1 MNKPSIFFVGAGN
14 MGGAILNGLL
24 KANYPATQLSFLEPA
39 DAIAETFENAGVK
52 RVKTFA
58 EGYNNAEVLL
68 LCVKPQIFSKL
79 PANWIKEFQ
88 LQANVLNLP
97 NIENKTVISIMAGVT
112 KEKIRQSIGDTEIVR
127 IMPNLPLTVG
137 KGTIALATDGVSEE
151 TLDFAESIF
160 ASVGTT
166 CRVQESWMD
175 AVTGLSGSGP
185 AYVFEFIEGLIRG
198 GVSMGLSREAASKLA
213 ISTVEGSVALLKES
227 KKSPADLSAMV
238 SSPGGTTIAG
248 LEVLENNSFRG
259 TLMETVKAATKRS
272 KELG

>member
-1 MNKPSIFFVGAGN
+1 MKQRSIFFIGAGN
-14 MGGAILNGLL
+14 MGGAILKGLVR
-24 KANYPATQLSFLEPA
+24 AGYPVQQISFFEPSDSVASALE
-39 DAIAETFENAGVK
+39 TLGVK
-52 RVKTFA
+52 RVHKFS
-58 EGYNNAEVLL
+58 EGYGNADILL

-79 PANWIKEFQ
+79 PAVWNEE
-88 LQANVLNLP
+88 LQNKQNDSLP
-97 NIENKTVISIMAGVT
+97 GIEKKTVISIMAGVT
-112 KEKIRQSIGDTEIVR
+112 KEKIRQSIGNTEIVR

-137 KGTIALATDGVSEE
+137 KGTIALASDGVSEE
-151 TLDFAESIF
+151 TLTFAESIF
-160 ASVGTT
+160 DSVGTT

>member
-1 MNKPSIFFVGAGN
+1 MKQRSIFFIGAGN
-14 MGGAILNGLL
+14 MGGAILKGLVR
-24 KANYPATQLSFLEPA
+24 AGYPVQQISFFEPSDSVASALE
-39 DAIAETFENAGVK
+39 TLGVK
-52 RVKTFA
+52 RVHKFS
-58 EGYNNAEVLL
+58 EGYGNADVLL

-79 PANWIKEFQ
+79 PAVWNEE
-88 LQANVLNLP
+88 LQNKQNDSLP
-97 NIENKTVISIMAGVT
+97 GIEKKTVISIMAGVT
-112 KEKIRQSIGDTEIVR
+112 KERIRQSIGNTEIVR

-137 KGTIALATDGVSEE
+137 KGTIALASDGVSEE
-151 TLDFAESIF
+151 TLTFAESIF
-160 ASVGTT
+160 DSVGTT

>member
-1 MNKPSIFFVGAGN
+1 MKQRSIFFIGAGN
-14 MGGAILNGLL
+14 MGGAILKGLVR
-24 KANYPATQLSFLEPA
+24 AGYPVQQISFFEPSDSVASALE
-39 DAIAETFENAGVK
+39 TLGVK
-52 RVKTFA
+52 RVHKFS
-58 EGYNNAEVLL
+58 EGYGNADVLL

-79 PANWIKEFQ
+79 PAVWNEE
-88 LQANVLNLP
+88 LQNKQNDSLP
-97 NIENKTVISIMAGVT
+97 GIDKKTVISIMAGVT
-112 KEKIRQSIGDTEIVR
+112 KEKIRQSIGNTEIVR

-137 KGTIALATDGVSEE
+137 KGTIALASDGVSEE
-151 TLDFAESIF
+151 TLTFAESIF
-160 ASVGTT
+160 DSVGTT

>member
-1 MNKPSIFFVGAGN
+1 MKQRSIFFIGAGN
-14 MGGAILNGLL
+14 MGGAILKGLVRTG
-24 KANYPATQLSFLEPA
+24 YPVQQISFFEPSDSVASALE
-39 DAIAETFENAGVK
+39 TLGVK
-52 RVKTFA
+52 RVHKFS
-58 EGYNNAEVLL
+58 EGFGNADVLL

-79 PANWIKEFQ
+79 PAVWNEE
-88 LQANVLNLP
+88 LQNKQNDSLP
-97 NIENKTVISIMAGVT
+97 GIEKKTVISIMAGVT
-112 KEKIRQSIGDTEIVR
+112 KEKIRQSIGNTEIVR

-137 KGTIALATDGVSEE
+137 KGTIALASDGVSEE
-151 TLDFAESIF
+151 TLTFAESIF
-160 ASVGTT
+160 DSVGTT

>member
-1 MNKPSIFFVGAGN
+1 MKQRSIFFIGAGN
-14 MGGAILNGLL
+14 MGGAILKGLVR
-24 KANYPATQLSFLEPA
+24 AGYPVQQISFFEPSDSVASALE
-39 DAIAETFENAGVK
+39 TLGVK
-52 RVKTFA
+52 RVHKFS
-58 EGYNNAEVLL
+58 EGYGNADVLL

-79 PANWIKEFQ
+79 PAVWNEE
-88 LQANVLNLP
+88 LQNKQNDSLP
-97 NIENKTVISIMAGVT
+97 GIEKKMVISIMAGVT
-112 KEKIRQSIGDTEIVR
+112 KEKIRQSIGNTEIVR

-137 KGTIALATDGVSEE
+137 KGTIALASDGVSEE
-151 TLDFAESIF
+151 TLTFAESIF
-160 ASVGTT
+160 DSVGTT

>member
-1 MNKPSIFFVGAGN
+1 MKQRSIFFIGAGN
-14 MGGAILNGLL
+14 MGGAILKGLVQ
-24 KANYPATQLSFLEPA
+24 AGYPVQQISFFEPSDSVASSLE
-39 DAIAETFENAGVK
+39 TLGVK
-52 RVKTFA
+52 RAHKFS
-58 EGYNNAEVLL
+58 EGYGNADVLL

-79 PANWIKEFQ
+79 PAVWNEE
-88 LQANVLNLP
+88 LQNKQNDSLP
-97 NIENKTVISIMAGVT
+97 GIEKKTVISIMAGVT
-112 KEKIRQSIGDTEIVR
+112 KEKIRQSIGNTEIVR

-137 KGTIALATDGVSEE
+137 KGTIALASDGVSEE
-151 TLDFAESIF
+151 TLTFAESIF
-160 ASVGTT
+160 DSVGTT

>member
-1 MNKPSIFFVGAGN
+1 
-14 MGGAILNGLL
+14 MGGAILKGLVR
-24 KANYPATQLSFLEPA
+24 AGYPVQQISFFEPSDSVASALE
-39 DAIAETFENAGVK
+39 TLGVK
-52 RVKTFA
+52 RVHKFS
-58 EGYNNAEVLL
+58 EGYGNADILL

-79 PANWIKEFQ
+79 PAVWNEE
-88 LQANVLNLP
+88 LQNKQNDSLP
-97 NIENKTVISIMAGVT
+97 DIEKKTVISIMAGVT
-112 KEKIRQSIGDTEIVR
+112 KEKIRQSIGNTEIVR

-137 KGTIALATDGVSEE
+137 KGTIALASDGVSEE
-151 TLDFAESIF
+151 TLTFAESIF
-160 ASVGTT
+160 DSVGTT

>member
-1 MNKPSIFFVGAGN
+1 MKQRSIFFIGAGN
-14 MGGAILNGLL
+14 MGGAILKGLVR
-24 KANYPATQLSFLEPA
+24 AGYPVQQISFFEPSDSVASALE
-39 DAIAETFENAGVK
+39 TLGFK
-52 RVKTFA
+52 RVHKFS
-58 EGYNNAEVLL
+58 EGYGNADVLL

-79 PANWIKEFQ
+79 PAVWNEE
-88 LQANVLNLP
+88 LQNKQNDSLP
-97 NIENKTVISIMAGVT
+97 GIEKKTVISIMAGVT
-112 KEKIRQSIGDTEIVR
+112 KEKIRQSIGNTEIVR

-137 KGTIALATDGVSEE
+137 KGTIALASDGVSEE
-151 TLDFAESIF
+151 TLTFAESIF
-160 ASVGTT
+160 DSVGTT

-259 TLMETVKAATKRS
+259 TLMEAVKAATKRS

>member
-1 MNKPSIFFVGAGN
+1 MKQRSIFFIGAGN
-14 MGGAILNGLL
+14 MGGAILKGLVR
-24 KANYPATQLSFLEPA
+24 AGYPVQQISFFEPSDSVASALE
-39 DAIAETFENAGVK
+39 TLGVK
-52 RVKTFA
+52 RVHKFS
-58 EGYNNAEVLL
+58 EGYGNADILL

-79 PANWIKEFQ
+79 PAVWNEE
-88 LQANVLNLP
+88 LQNKQNDSLP
-97 NIENKTVISIMAGVT
+97 DIEKKTVISIMAGVT
-112 KEKIRQSIGDTEIVR
+112 KEKIRQSIGNTEIVR

-137 KGTIALATDGVSEE
+137 KGTIALASDGVSEE
-151 TLDFAESIF
+151 TLTFAESIF
-160 ASVGTT
+160 DSVGTT

>member
-1 MNKPSIFFVGAGN
+1 MKQRSIFFIGAGN
-14 MGGAILNGLL
+14 MGGAILRGLVR
-24 KANYPATQLSFLEPA
+24 AGYPVQQISFFEPSDSVASALE
-39 DAIAETFENAGVK
+39 TLGVK
-52 RVKTFA
+52 RVHKFS
-58 EGYNNAEVLL
+58 EGYGNADVLL

-79 PANWIKEFQ
+79 PAVWNEE
-88 LQANVLNLP
+88 LQNKQNDSLP
-97 NIENKTVISIMAGVT
+97 GIEKKTVISIMAGVT
-112 KEKIRQSIGDTEIVR
+112 KEKIRQSIGNTEIVR

-137 KGTIALATDGVSEE
+137 KGTIALASDGVSEE
-151 TLDFAESIF
+151 TLSFAESIF
-160 ASVGTT
+160 DSVGTT

>member
-1 MNKPSIFFVGAGN
+1 MKQRSIFFIGAGN
-14 MGGAILNGLL
+14 MGGAILKGLVR
-24 KANYPATQLSFLEPA
+24 AGYPVQQISFFEPSDSVASALE
-39 DAIAETFENAGVK
+39 TLGVK
-52 RVKTFA
+52 RVHKFS
-58 EGYNNAEVLL
+58 EGYGNADVLL

-79 PANWIKEFQ
+79 PAVWNEE
-88 LQANVLNLP
+88 LQNKQNDSLP
-97 NIENKTVISIMAGVT
+97 GIEKKTVISIMAGVT
-112 KEKIRQSIGDTEIVR
+112 KEKIRQSIGNTEIVR

-137 KGTIALATDGVSEE
+137 KGTIALASDGVSEE
-151 TLDFAESIF
+151 TLTFAESIF
-160 ASVGTT
+160 DSVGTT

>member
-1 MNKPSIFFVGAGN
+1 MKQRSIFFIGAGN
-14 MGGAILNGLL
+14 MGGAILKGLVR
-24 KANYPATQLSFLEPA
+24 AGYPVQQISFFEPSDSVASALE
-39 DAIAETFENAGVK
+39 TLGVK
-52 RVKTFA
+52 RVHKFS
-58 EGYNNAEVLL
+58 EGFGNADVLL

-79 PANWIKEFQ
+79 PAVWNEE
-88 LQANVLNLP
+88 LQNKQNDSLP
-97 NIENKTVISIMAGVT
+97 GIEKKTVISIMAGVT
-112 KEKIRQSIGDTEIVR
+112 KEKIRQSIGNTEIVR

-137 KGTIALATDGVSEE
+137 KGTIALASDGVSEE
-151 TLDFAESIF
+151 TLTFAESIF
-160 ASVGTT
+160 DSVGTT